1 MIANKINKTKIKQQF
16 PFPHINNSPHLIS
29 VDLLPNLVYE
39 CYSPLQ
45 QQAMIANKIN
55 KTKIK
60 QQFPF
65 PHINNSPH
73 LISVDLLPNLVY
85 ECYSIL

>member
-39 CYSPLQ
+39 R
-45 QQAMIANKIN
+45 
-55 KTKIK
+55 
-60 QQFPF
+60 F
-65 PHINNSPH
+65 
-73 LISVDLLPNLVY
+73 LIL
-85 ECYSIL
+85 